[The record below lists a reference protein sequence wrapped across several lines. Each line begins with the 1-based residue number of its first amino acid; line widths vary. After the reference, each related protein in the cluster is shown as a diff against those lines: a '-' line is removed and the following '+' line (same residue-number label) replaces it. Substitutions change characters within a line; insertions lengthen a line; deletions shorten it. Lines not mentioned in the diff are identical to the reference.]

1 MCYCFLVDCM
11 SKYINLIFD
20 AITSAFSFYF
30 SNEISDS
37 GIYKNGIVIN
47 GKNRS
52 AAYNSNGDRLLNKS
66 INLSNGSRYYSPVDV
81 L

>member
-1 MCYCFLVDCM
+1 MIL
-11 SKYINLIFD
+11 D
-20 AITSAFSFYF
+20 AITSALSFYL

-47 GKNRS
+47 GKNLS
-52 AAYNSNGDRLLNKS
+52 DAYNSKGDLLLNKS

-81 L
+81 LWIASNID